1 MNKRDVVI
9 AALNGEEVPYTP
21 WQMGFTFESLQK
33 LEAHYGDNI
42 NKVLGNHLVGSSV
55 YPAQKDIGNNRHKD
69 FFGVVWDRTED
80 KDIGIVEGCLLPE
93 ANLDN
98 YTFPSMDGIKKFHTT
113 EIKKIQT
120 SEAKEHYRFA
130 SLGFSL
136 FERAWTLRGME
147 NLLMDFILNP
157 EFAHELL
164 RSIADLNIAAVG
176 NMINEDIDA
185 VMFGDD
191 WGQQHGLIMGP
202 DLWRKFIMPELKR
215 TYGFVKDHGKR
226 VIIHSCGDVQEL
238 FDDLIDL
245 GLDCFNPFQPE
256 VMDVHA
262 LHSKYKGKLSFW
274 GGLSTQK
281 TLPYGSVKDVRA
293 EVDSLLKMGLKGNYI
308 FAPAH
313 AVEGDVPLENLLTF
327 IKMVNEQA
335 GIKSD

>member
-1 MNKRDVVI
+1 MTKRDVMI
-9 AALNGEEVPYTP
+9 AALNGEKVPYTP
-21 WQMGFTFESLQK
+21 WQMGFTFEALQK
-33 LEAHYGDNI
+33 LKRHFGEDNI
-42 NKVLGNHLVGSSV
+42 HKELGNHLCGSSV
-55 YPAQKDIGNNRHKD
+55 YPGHKDIGNDLYED
-69 FFGVVWDRTED
+69 FFGVTWDRSED
-80 KDIGIVEGCLLPE
+80 KDIGIVKGCLLPE

-98 YTFPSMDGIKKFHTT
+98 YTFPSMDDIKKFQTV
-113 EIKKIQT
+113 ELEKIYT
-120 SEAKEHYRFA
+120 PEAKELYRFA

-147 NLLMDFILNP
+147 NLLMDFIINP

-164 RSIADLNIAAVG
+164 RNIADLNIAAVS
-176 NMINEDIDA
+176 NFIDEDFDA

-202 DLWRKFIMPELKR
+202 DLWREFIMPELKR

-226 VIIHSCGDVQEL
+226 VIIHSCGDVQEM
-238 FDDLIDL
+238 FPDLIEL

-262 LHSKYKGKLSFW
+262 LHAQYKGKLSFW

-281 TLPYGSVKDVRA
+281 TLPYGTVEDVKT
-293 EVDSLLKMGLKGNYI
+293 EVDSLLKMGLNGNYI

-313 AVEGDVPLENLLTF
+313 SVEGDVPLENMLAF

-335 GIKSD
+335 GIK